1 MNYVRTA
8 CRNRVNKLIE
18 DTKAIYFKNKL
29 ENIKNSKEGWKTIN
43 LLLNKKSKSTQIHE
57 IKDGDNI
64 VTGDKTLAS
73 AFNNYFSKTGSNLS
87 KKLPS
92 NNIDPL
98 SYVKPVSEVFNL
110 TNISKAD
117 LKREIS
123 KAKSGKSAGLDK
135 ISNKL
140 LEIHACS
147 NPSPLTKSMQLYFRN
162 YMKYYYMKKN
172 LH

>member
-1 MNYVRTA
+1 MFTSH
-8 CRNRVNKLIE
+8 
-18 DTKAIYFKNKL
+18 
-29 ENIKNSKEGWKTIN
+29 SKEGWKTIN

-64 VTGDKTLAS
+64 VTGDKNLAS
-73 AFNNYFSKTGSNLS
+73 AFNNYFSKIGSNLS

-117 LKREIS
+117 LRREIS

-140 LEIHACS
+140 LKAAEK
-147 NPSPLTKSMQLYFRN
+147 PLSPPYNIFLIYLLTLEFFLTK
-162 YMKYYYMKKN
+162 
-172 LH
+172 